1 MGTKEKIDSLLKNPV
16 SAEPLVIEGFAEE
29 ILPNITEKSIDMCM
43 TSPPYWG
50 QRAYGTKGGI
60 GNEKNPDEYVDSL
73 IEVFRLVKRVLKD
86 QGSLWLNI
94 GDKYV
99 AKDLVGLPWLV
110 AFALK
115 EEGWTLRN
123 SVVWN
128 KVKGNPCN
136 AKDKLRN
143 MYEMVFHLVLNKSYY
158 YNVDAI
164 RNSPAKPYSKNG
176 KLYTPTGVSGSKYR
190 QQILNSKNLTEG
202 EKKVALETLEAT
214 LLKIKRGELYDFRMI
229 IRGEQRTTH
238 SDKKSFSGRAEELE
252 KYGFYILPY
261 HKNGPKPG
269 DIWEVIPEDTWR
281 RDSHYAVY
289 PEELCYLPIKAT
301 VPENGIVI
309 DPFLGTGTTLVV
321 AKKLGRT
328 GIGIEPNREFVNI
341 ALERLR
347 KSQVIPEQKALL

>member
-1 MGTKEKIDSLLKNPV
+1 MGTQEKIDKLLKNPV

-29 ILPNITEKSIDMCM
+29 ILPNIKEKSVDMCM

-50 QRAYGTKGGI
+50 QRTYGTKGGI
-60 GNEKNPDEYVDSL
+60 GNEKTPDEYVSSL
-73 IEVFRLVKRVLKD
+73 IGVFKLVKKVLKER
-86 QGSLWLNI
+86 GSLWLNI
-94 GDKYV
+94 GDKYSG
-99 AKDLVGLPWLV
+99 KDLVGLPWLA

-115 EEGWTLRN
+115 KDGWILRN

-143 MYEMVFHLVLNKSYY
+143 MHEIVFHFVLKKSYY
-158 YNVDAI
+158 YDVDAI
-164 RNSPAKPYSKNG
+164 RNDPAKPYSKNG
-176 KLYTPTGVSGSKYR
+176 ILYTPTGVSGSKYR
-190 QQILNSKNLTEG
+190 QQILNSDKLTEK
-202 EKKVALETLEAT
+202 EKNIALEALETT
-214 LLKIKRGELYDFRMI
+214 LLKIRRGKLYDFRMI

-238 SDKKSFSGRAEELE
+238 SDKKSFSGRAEELD

-269 DIWEVIPEDTWR
+269 DVWDIIPEDSWR
-281 RDSHYAVY
+281 KDNHYAVY

-301 VPENGIVI
+301 APEHGIVL

-328 GIGIEPNREFVNI
+328 GIGIEPNREFAKI

-347 KSQVIPEQKALL
+347 ESKVIPEQKALL

>member
-1 MGTKEKIDSLLKNPV
+1 MGIKEKIDKLLKNSG
-16 SAEPLVIEGFAEE
+16 SAETLIIEGFAEE
-29 ILPNITEKSIDMCM
+29 IIPNITEKSIDTCM

-50 QRAYGTKGGI
+50 QRAYGTKRGI
-60 GNEKNPDEYVDSL
+60 GNEKDPEEYVESL
-73 IEVFRLVKRVLKD
+73 IGIFRVIKRVLKD

-99 AKDLVGLPWLV
+99 GKDLVGLPWLV

-115 EEGWTLRN
+115 KEGWILRN

-128 KVKGNPCN
+128 KIKGNPCN

-143 MYEMVFHLVLNKSYY
+143 MYEMVFHFVLKKSYY
-158 YNVDAI
+158 YDVDAI
-164 RNSPAKPYSKNG
+164 RNRPPKPYSKNG
-176 KLYTPTGVSGSKYR
+176 ILYTPTGVSGSKYR
-190 QQILNSKNLTEG
+190 QQIINSENLTEK
-202 EKKVALETLEAT
+202 EKKLALEALDAI
-214 LLKIKRGELYDFRMI
+214 LSKIRRGKLHDFRMI

-238 SDKKSFSGRAEELE
+238 SDKKGFSGRAEELE
-252 KYGFYILPY
+252 RYGFYVLPY

-269 DIWEVIPEDTWR
+269 DVWDIIPEDRWR
-281 RDSHYAVY
+281 KDHHYAVY

-301 VPENGIVI
+301 APENGIVL

-321 AKKLGRT
+321 AKKLGRR
-328 GIGIEPNREFVNI
+328 GIGIEPNREFAKI

-347 KSQVIPEQKALL
+347 ESKVIPEQKTLL